1 MALDELES
9 RRSAL
14 TAIASA
20 LAAVAL
26 AAAVAGRSCQMDG
39 SAPEAVV
46 REFIAAANADDRAA
60 LYALFGPKTH
70 AHLQEA
76 ARRATD
82 LAGGA
87 VRYSALDM
95 ISVGVADAGLP
106 KQIVLKHRD
115 ETEATV
121 EIVDINDKR
130 SEVTLVLIEGAWRIE
145 LIEPGLAP

>member
-1 MALDELES
+1 
-9 RRSAL
+9 
-14 TAIASA
+14 
-20 LAAVAL
+20 
-26 AAAVAGRSCQMDG
+26 MDG

-130 SEVTLVLIEGAWRIE
+130 SEVTLVMIEGAWRIE

>member
-14 TAIASA
+14 TAVASA

-26 AAAVAGRSCQMDG
+26 AAAVAGRSCQMDD

-87 VRYSALDM
+87 VRYSVLDM
-95 ISVGVADAGLP
+95 ISVGAADSALP

-115 ETEATV
+115 QTQAAV
-121 EIVDINDKR
+121 EIIDINNKR
-130 SEVTLVLIEGAWRIE
+130 SEVTLVMVEGVWRIE
-145 LIEPGLAP
+145 LLADGAPL